1 MEEIKKAAA
10 ETRTQLN
17 NENNAVKPGGPDRSG
32 TLDDEKRVKV
42 LSPGAMV
49 MKRFIRNRLAITG
62 LIILIFMFSFS
73 FVGGVLMPYS
83 QSDVFYKVDSIIKDF
98 AGAAYSKELRYTEKD
113 GEKLS
118 PKAFSNFVLAV
129 SKGDT
134 VFEADGQQY
143 AMEKLGEDFYR
154 ISTMKVLSNVSNRKM
169 LYAYDDVGDFKLS
182 KEMRTAF
189 ETAHKAGQDSFEFEG
204 EEYLIIKGKK
214 LQIAQPQ
221 VVALANKIAVD
232 AYAPEYAGAISTY
245 AFNFGVSTALV
256 GGETTFEAD
265 GISYTLEKDGESAT
279 VYTQKDG
286 QKTPVAYV
294 SNMMVNAISG
304 GVFLPVEFKLA
315 ARKAIEEK
323 KNSFTFTNNQGDE
336 EEFHIV
342 LVNETYNLKRA
353 TQTHLIDMYHRPDK
367 EHWLG
372 TDQNGMDVLTRL
384 MYGGRI
390 SLLVGFVVVL
400 LEITIGVIVGG
411 ISGYFG
417 GWVDNMLMRFVDL
430 FNSIPFWPIMIITG
444 AVMDTMQINPYT
456 RIFLLMLILGIMGW
470 TGIARVVR
478 GQILALREQDFMI
491 ATEASG
497 IRVSRRIFKHLVPNV
512 MPLLIVQATMSLG
525 GIILTEATLSFLGLG
540 VKYPVA
546 SWGSIINAASNPY
559 VVTNYPN
566 IWMTAGLLILLT
578 VLGFNFVGDGLRD
591 AFDPKMKR

>member
-10 ETRTQLN
+10 ETTAQLN
-17 NENNAVKPGGPDRSG
+17 NENNTVQPGGPSRSG
-32 TLDDEKRVKV
+32 TLDDEKRIRV
-42 LSPGAMV
+42 LSPGMMV
-49 MKRFIRNRLAITG
+49 MKRFLRNRLAITG
-62 LIILIFMFSFS
+62 LIILIFMFLFS

-83 QSDVFYKVDSIIKDF
+83 QSDVFYKVDTIVKDF
-98 AGAAYSKELRYTEKD
+98 AGAAYSKDLRYTEAD
-113 GEKLS
+113 GEKL
-118 PKAFSNFVLAV
+118 PAKAFSNFVGAV
-129 SKGDT
+129 SKGET
-134 VFEADGQQY
+134 VFEANGQPY
-143 AMEKLGEDFYR
+143 TMEKLGEDFYR
-154 ISTMKVLSNVSNRKM
+154 ISEMKALSNVSNRKM
-169 LYAYDDVGDFKLS
+169 LYAYDDVDGFKTS
-182 KEMRTAF
+182 KEMRAAF
-189 ETAHKAGQDSFEFEG
+189 EEAHKAGADSFEFEG
-204 EEYLIIKGKK
+204 EEYLIVRGKK
-214 LQIAQPQ
+214 LMIAQPK
-221 VVALANKIAVD
+221 VVAMAGKAAVD
-232 AYAPEYAGAISTY
+232 AYAPEYTRVISTY
-245 AFNFGVSTALV
+245 AFQFGVHTALA
-256 GGETTFEAD
+256 GGANSFEAD
-265 GISYTLEKDGESAT
+265 GVSYTVEKDGKTAT
-279 VYTQKDG
+279 VFTNKDG
-286 QKTPVAYV
+286 QKTEVAYV
-294 SNMMVNAISG
+294 SDMMINAISG
-304 GVFLPVEFKLA
+304 EVFLPIDFKLA

-323 KNSFTFTNNQGDE
+323 KTSFTFPNKAGEDE
-336 EEFHIV
+336 EFRIA
-342 LVNETYNLKRA
+342 LVNETYNLKRN
-353 TQTHLIDMYHRPDK
+353 TETHLIDMYHTPDK
-367 EHWLG
+367 DHWLG

-444 AVMDTMQINPYT
+444 SVMDTIQINPYT

-478 GQILALREQDFMI
+478 GQILALREQDFMV

-525 GIILTEATLSFLGLG
+525 GIILTEATLSYLGLG

-566 IWMTAGLLILLT
+566 IWMTAGILILLT

>member
-1 MEEIKKAAA
+1 MEDNKKAAA
-10 ETRTQLN
+10 IERTQQN
-17 NENNAVKPGGPDRSG
+17 TENNTAQQGSGDRSG
-32 TLDDEKRVKV
+32 TLDDEKRIRV
-42 LSPGAMV
+42 LSPGMMV
-49 MKRFIRNRLAITG
+49 VKRFLRNRLAITG
-62 LIILIFMFSFS
+62 LVILIFMFAFS
-73 FVGGVLMPYS
+73 FLGGLLMPYS
-83 QSDVFYKVDSIIKDF
+83 QSDVFYKVDAVIKDF
-98 AGAAYSKELRYTEKD
+98 AGAAYSKELRPVD
-113 GEKLS
+113 ADSEKLS
-118 PKAFSNFVLAV
+118 AKAFSNFVLAV
-129 SKGDT
+129 SKGET
-134 VFEADGQQY
+134 VFEANGSQY
-143 AMEKLGEDFYR
+143 ALEKLGEDFYR
-154 ISTMKVLSNVSNRKM
+154 ISQMQALSTVSNRKM
-169 LYAYDDVGDFKLS
+169 LYAYEDASGFTTS
-182 KEMRTAF
+182 KEMRKAF
-189 ETAHKAGQDSFEFEG
+189 EAAHKAGADSFEFEG
-204 EEYLIIKGKK
+204 EEYQIVRGKK
-214 LQIAQPQ
+214 LLIAQPH
-221 VVALANKIAVD
+221 VEALASKQSID
-232 AYAPEYAGAISTY
+232 AYAPEYNGLVSSY
-245 AFNFGVSTALV
+245 AFNFGVNTAMA
-256 GGETTFEAD
+256 GGESTFEAD
-265 GISYTLEKDGESAT
+265 GVLYTVEKDGKTAI

-286 QKTPVAYV
+286 QKTKVAYV
-294 SNMMVNAISG
+294 SDMMINAVSG
-304 GVFLPVEFKLA
+304 SVFLPVEFKLA
-315 ARKAIEEK
+315 ARKAIEDK
-323 KNSFTFTNNQGDE
+323 QQRFTFADANGVE
-336 EEFHIV
+336 EEFQIA
-342 LVNETYNLKRA
+342 LVNETYNLKRS
-353 TQTHLIDMYHRPDK
+353 TETHLIDMYHTPDK
-367 EHWLG
+367 DHWLG

-444 AVMDTMQINPYT
+444 SVMDTMQINPYT

-478 GQILALREQDFMI
+478 GQILALREQDFMV

-540 VKYPVA
+540 VKYPIA

-566 IWMTAGLLILLT
+566 IWMTAGVLILLT